1 MRTSRIV
8 PCAAIVFLAVA
19 GGCNKELQKS
29 STVPAEQKESKVV
42 AESETGADRE
52 TVNEEAE
59 EARPETDPR
68 PLQSWDEEEG
78 SSDTEYETDQSSG
91 TDEEYEPAVDESE
104 SESYESTPSDDDG
117 TEEQDYD
124 DYDDY
129 EYDE

>member
-1 MRTSRIV
+1 MRTSRRV